1 MATTISAQSLSD
13 HQKHLATIAALEPH
27 RADLNDNLQ
36 KARGMADYSK
46 RCSVVKWN
54 ELIRLVEKNGNKELL
69 RLDLTDGLVANELN
83 SINTDDEL
91 TNLFAKFNIFRG
103 KNSF

>member
-1 MATTISAQSLSD
+1 MATTISAQSLSER
-13 HQKHLATIAALEPH
+13 QKHLATIAALEAH

-46 RCSVVKWN
+46 RCSVVERN
-54 ELIRLVEKNGNKELL
+54 ELIRLVEKNGNKELP

-91 TNLFAKFNIFRG
+91 TNLFAKSN
-103 KNSF
+103 